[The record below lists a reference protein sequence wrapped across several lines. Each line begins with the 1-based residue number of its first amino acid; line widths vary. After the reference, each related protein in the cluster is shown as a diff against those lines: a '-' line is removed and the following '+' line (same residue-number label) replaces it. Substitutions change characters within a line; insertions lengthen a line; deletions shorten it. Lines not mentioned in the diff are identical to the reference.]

1 MSGAAFE
8 GLPRQAEVGGEY
20 EPGVVGFGRDLVER
34 VTEYYM
40 DEIRRSAPVQ
50 LGDELGFFRK
60 HLRAFGRMLGDVPP
74 ERFNANLFLD
84 AVMSSIDDRLCASG
98 SEDHLTEIGALIDP
112 LVQYFYRKGHNDFV
126 VDFREMEK
134 HPLDLGS
141 SLRGTKKRP
150 LGLTCYGNLLL
161 FGKGASNCAL
171 ALEGDAY
178 FCGFLVD
185 SCDIRVSGKA
195 EYAATYA
202 TGSTFTFANHK
213 SIYFDDTNR
222 KALPDDCTF
231 YITKELT
238 RAQQYRIKKGGLF
251 SHGNRVFHQ
260 PDEGAWEELYP
271 RKEARP

>member
-8 GLPRQAEVGGEY
+8 GLPRLAEGGEAY
-20 EPGVVGFGRDLVER
+20 EPGVAGFGRDLIER

-40 DEIRRSAPVQ
+40 DEIRRSAPMQ
-50 LGDELGFFRK
+50 LGDEAGSFRK

-74 ERFNANLFLD
+74 EGFNANLFLD
-84 AVMSSIDDRLCASG
+84 AVMSSIDERLCASG

-112 LVQYFYRKGHNDFV
+112 LVQYLYRKGHNDFV

-150 LGLTCYGNLLL
+150 LRLTSYGNLLL
-161 FGKGASNCAL
+161 FGKGASHCAL
-171 ALEGDAY
+171 TLYGDAF
-178 FCGFLVD
+178 FCGFLAD
-185 SCDIRVSGKA
+185 SCDIRVSGKV

-202 TGSTFTFANHK
+202 AGSTFTFANQK
-213 SIYFDDTNR
+213 SIYFNDTNR

-231 YITKELT
+231 TITKELT

-251 SHGNRVFHQ
+251 SHGNRVFHHGK
-260 PDEGAWEELYP
+260 DGEWKELYP
-271 RKEARP
+271 GKEARR